1 MDQTTASYYR
11 AILFHNREDT
21 QLLPPSLVL
30 LHAWTIKRCQAMG
43 LSATITKATA
53 MSVALAWLS
62 GTDDGREFSREL
74 PIGSLFTALT
84 PDNAAGGQSRVD
96 WDAVAPDTK
105 VIAMIDDEP
114 VQGEYVGRK
123 ASWLEVRIA
132 GEKKNFRFQ
141 HVQLA
146 GV

>member
-11 AILFHNREDT
+11 AILFHNSEDT
-21 QLLPPSLVL
+21 QLLPKSLVM
-30 LHAWTIKRCQAMG
+30 LHTWTIQRCQAMG

-53 MSVALAWLS
+53 ISVALAWLS
-62 GTDDGREFSREL
+62 GTEDGRAFSRQL
-74 PIGSLFTALT
+74 PIGSLFTASA
-84 PDNAAGGQSRVD
+84 PDNEVEREPVD

-105 VIAMIDDEP
+105 VIAMVDDKP